1 MRIFLDT
8 NVLIDIIC
16 QRDGYER
23 AGEVLAFSDE
33 PGCIVYTSVL
43 SVANIAY
50 ILRKVLKGD
59 LLYKTLEI
67 LSKRLKISSMTQD
80 SFDKAVALK
89 ASDFEDALQYYSAL
103 QEKCELIVTRNK
115 KDFLFSKIMVCTPD
129 EFLENYR

>member
-23 AGEVLAFSDE
+23 TGEVLAYSDE

-50 ILRKVLKGD
+50 IAESLKRG
-59 LLYKTLEI
+59 
-67 LSKRLKISSMTQD
+67 
-80 SFDKAVALK
+80 FAL
-89 ASDFEDALQYYSAL
+89 
-103 QEKCELIVTRNK
+103 
-115 KDFLFSKIMVCTPD
+115 
-129 EFLENYR
+129 

>member
-43 SVANIAY
+43 
-50 ILRKVLKGD
+50 
-59 LLYKTLEI
+59 
-67 LSKRLKISSMTQD
+67 
-80 SFDKAVALK
+80 
-89 ASDFEDALQYYSAL
+89 
-103 QEKCELIVTRNK
+103 
-115 KDFLFSKIMVCTPD
+115 
-129 EFLENYR
+129 